1 MNRTYRFHPGAYELG
16 ENEKFYSDMEAKGW
30 RLVKRGGYLSR
41 FARVEPSR
49 ARYRVEVYTP
59 PFLEQSVLP
68 EEQIA
73 VFEECGW
80 EYVADHGN
88 LHIFRSPEGS
98 DAPEFYDDPAQ
109 QAATLRKARRDLWWS
124 LAFSAVWVVL
134 GWLYCAVLSGLTASR
149 WSAQF
154 VKSFVQIPGL
164 LLFYFFWV
172 AYLLCESLRSGWKI
186 SRTYA
191 RLKKGLPMDHA
202 PKLGRRVVS
211 RALLV
216 LTVLSLL
223 VTAGQLF
230 ARRKYD
236 VPARSD
242 GPYILLSDAGWEGQP
257 GKLFYGEP
265 GVETFWS
272 PLADVWET
280 CEIINTPGD
289 GQVWMYQDVYRLRLP
304 AMADRL
310 AWALMEDSTFARS
323 AENFREL
330 DVPGL
335 DRVFW
340 VPGGMELVAVKGE
353 LVNYVTFLGREYE
366 DFDPLPLCEALAA
379 RWAQPGGENGD

>member
-41 FARVEPSR
+41 FRRVEPSR

-68 EEQIA
+68 EEKIA
-73 VFEECGW
+73 VFADCGW

-109 QAATLRKARRDLWWS
+109 QAATLKKARRDMWWS
-124 LAFSAVWVVL
+124 MAFSAVWVGLALAYYMVL
-134 GWLYCAVLSGLTASR
+134 TGKSASR
-149 WSAQF
+149 SGAEFIKRFIQA
-154 VKSFVQIPGL
+154 PGVF
-164 LLFYFFWV
+164 LFYAFWLT
-172 AYLLCESLRSGWKI
+172 YLLGESLRSGWKI

-202 PKLGRRVVS
+202 PKLSRRLASKVLL
-211 RALLV
+211 ALSA
-216 LTVLSLL
+216 LSLL
-223 VTAGQLF
+223 LTVGQLF
-230 ARRKYD
+230 AHRAYD
-236 VPARSD
+236 LPEEPD
-242 GPYILLSDAGWEGQP
+242 GPYILLADTGWEGTP
-257 GKLFYGEP
+257 GKLFYRDP
-265 GVETFWS
+265 GVESFWS
-272 PLADVWET
+272 PLADCWET

-289 GQVWMYQDVYRLRLP
+289 GQVWMYQDVYRLRFP
-304 AMADRL
+304 AMANRL

-340 VPGGMELVAVKGE
+340 VPGGMELVAVKGD

-379 RWAQPGGENGD
+379 RWR